1 MKLEITKEWLE
12 KRAALE
18 GDSEIGAGLPTYVP
32 PFIPSEADRYYG
44 AIISKMQAALTYHTS
59 ALAERD
65 ARIAELEA
73 ANERLTAFV
82 RSFKMTCVEGSFYKD
97 CYLHLIEPDSVSFR
111 LGNGSQF
118 STFIEQLEERRA
130 ALAKEKANA

>member
-1 MKLEITKEWLE
+1 LKLEITKEWLE

-44 AIISKMQAALTYHTS
+44 AIIAKMQAALASHTS
-59 ALAERD
+59 SLAEKD

-73 ANERLTAFV
+73 AL
-82 RSFKMTCVEGSFYKD
+82 K
-97 CYLHLIEPDSVSFR
+97 
-111 LGNGSQF
+111 
-118 STFIEQLEERRA
+118 RA
-130 ALAKEKANA
+130 AASAGFQYMTSETREAIDAAISGGRDA